1 MNIKKYPLSCFQIL
15 SLGANPNIQDRKGR
29 SPAHCA
35 ASKGQFEALKILHSN
50 NGDLWLSNVRGDLPI
65 HDAVHSGR
73 KDLVSFQFLFYF
85 IFIFHFYYEMS
96 KIQFDLRKYC
106 TIDYAYYTL
115 LFVN

>member
-1 MNIKKYPLSCFQIL
+1 MLFFNITKYKLLDKLCFCFQIL

-73 KDLVSFQFLFYF
+73 KDLVSFQFQFYF
-85 IFIFHFYYEMS
+85 SFIIY
-96 KIQFDLRKYC
+96 I
-106 TIDYAYYTL
+106 
-115 LFVN
+115 